1 MIAGSLESSIEEG
14 DLPNE
19 KQAEIQGVTIWFRIH
34 GLLERMQSMF
44 TRRYPG
50 YGDNGESEYAR
61 RLRELEGQIAD
72 IDREQHGL
80 RMGDYHKGPRGREN
94 AWKDWILT
102 IVGLLIVAWL
112 ARLDSKIEDIVDLK
126 ARTQVLEK
134 RQDQT
139 DKHLESTDG
148 RVERF
153 ESKVSRGAQ

>member
-1 MIAGSLESSIEEG
+1 MIAGSFESSNEEG
-14 DLPNE
+14 DLPTE
-19 KQAEIQGVTIWFRIH
+19 KQAQVEGVTIWFKIH

-50 YGDNGESEYAR
+50 YSNDGETDYSR

-72 IDREQHGL
+72 IDREQHGF
-80 RMGDYHKGPRGREN
+80 RMGDYHKGSRGREN

-112 ARLDSKIEDIVDLK
+112 ARLDSKIDDISDLK

-153 ESKVSRGAQ
+153 ESKVNRGAQ